1 MWKGIILNNTNKN
14 DNSSM
19 SNICLISDLQTD
31 NSTSKTTGDSLLLY
45 ENKSY
50 KTNILELI
58 QKEFEQDGKKV
69 LFMKAED
76 MLCKLTSY
84 LEKNFTTEGFH
95 KSFSQY
101 DCLFIDQGNIFWN
114 KSATQQEI
122 CNLIKNLMTIGVSV
136 IIKSSK
142 KLNTIERMVSKKY
155 FLE

>member
-1 MWKGIILNNTNKN
+1 MNNTNKN
-14 DNSSM
+14 DKSSM

-31 NSTSKTTGDSLLLY
+31 NSTSKTTGGSLLLY

-50 KTNILELI
+50 KTNIFELI
-58 QKEFEQDGKKV
+58 QKEFKQNGKKV
-69 LFMKAED
+69 LFVKAED

-84 LEKNFTTEGFH
+84 LEKNFTTEGFY

-101 DCLFIDQGNIFWN
+101 DCLFIDNGNIFWN
-114 KSATQQEI
+114 RSATQKEI
-122 CNLIKNLMTIGVSV
+122 SNLIKNLMTIGVSV

-142 KLNTIERMVSKKY
+142 NLNIIEQVVSKKY